1 MKTFKFLLSGLA
13 DGFRL
18 AFFRDVPRERM
29 RAGWGAILVLAAL
42 TVAFPILVSIAVVG
56 PAGEWSWYSLPF
68 VLFHLPLIA
77 SAAIVAA
84 YALGMRSEVERFMY
98 AALLISFVVDLFT
111 VAALYIADVDPR
123 TGRLFGSLAALP
135 AVWLALAFATYACR
149 SAQPGLRRLAVVA
162 TGLVLLAL
170 PLASLYRDRTLWHA
184 ARDDEASS
192 ASDPM
197 ALASEDAFYRQPE
210 VLARELKALQPGR
223 KGVVD
228 VYFIG
233 MAGYGNQDVFMREVD
248 SVARLFKERFGSE
261 GRAVRLVNNP
271 KTVLDTPIASMTS
284 LRAAL
289 KRIAE
294 LMDRD
299 EDVLVLF
306 LTSHGSESHRFSLSL
321 WPLRFN
327 ELDPA
332 ALRSALDASGIRNRV
347 VIVSACYSGGFVAPL
362 KDDNTVV
369 ITASATDRN
378 SFGCSNEAERTY
390 FGKAYFDEALRGTY
404 SFTQAFEQAKPVI
417 AARERRDG
425 YDPSNPQ
432 MVVGD
437 AIAARLRM
445 LERQLENAPRR

>member
-1 MKTFKFLLSGLA
+1 
-13 DGFRL
+13 
-18 AFFRDVPRERM
+18 
-29 RAGWGAILVLAAL
+29 
-42 TVAFPILVSIAVVG
+42 
-56 PAGEWSWYSLPF
+56 
-68 VLFHLPLIA
+68 
-77 SAAIVAA
+77 
-84 YALGMRSEVERFMY
+84 
-98 AALLISFVVDLFT
+98 
-111 VAALYIADVDPR
+111 
-123 TGRLFGSLAALP
+123 
-135 AVWLALAFATYACR
+135 
-149 SAQPGLRRLAVVA
+149 
-162 TGLVLLAL
+162 
-170 PLASLYRDRTLWHA
+170 
-184 ARDDEASS
+184 
-192 ASDPM
+192 
-197 ALASEDAFYRQPE
+197 
-210 VLARELKALQPGR
+210 
-223 KGVVD
+223 
-228 VYFIG
+228 
-233 MAGYGNQDVFMREVD
+233 MREVD

-347 VIVSACYSGGFVAPL
+347 VIVSACYSGGFVEPL

-369 ITASATDRN
+369 ITASAADRN
-378 SFGCSNEAERTY
+378 SFGCSNEAEWTY

-437 AIAARLRM
+437 AIAARLRI
-445 LERQLENAPRR
+445 LERQLENTPRR